1 MSQGPSG
8 IQGLQGVQ
16 GSQGSQGATGATG
29 AQGAQGPQGVVGPI
43 GAAGAQGTSKSNT
56 IVSISTFTQSIIKNS
71 VSILNTSPSY
81 IAEMVLPSAVKGY
94 SGVLSVFFNLSTTAG
109 FSANQS
115 FDYGLYIDSNSI
127 SIGDT
132 TTTTYIQTLQN
143 TCAISWNGV
152 SLGTNSI
159 SPYSPIT
166 IPVSIGANA
175 SFLQVGI
182 RNSSAALNLVVS
194 YAPSATVST
203 TVTTTGSN
211 VYTVPA
217 TAGGFAVVGVY
228 CYLWGCGGGVY
239 GSSSG
244 GGGGYTSGFYSCSPD
259 TKLHYVVGAASG
271 DGGGNVNLV
280 ANGGAGWPQLGGRGG
295 GFSGLFLSNAGGFVQ
310 SNAIA
315 IAGGGG
321 GGGYDSRSSGGAG
334 GYPTGD
340 AVYNAGFG
348 YATDVTG
355 GTQTAGGGRSSGA
368 GTTVGSALQGGLSV
382 NGGGG
387 AGGGWYGG
395 GGAGNGS
402 TSGNNLQYSGGG
414 GGSSY
419 VGSILGASPSP
430 AGIGL
435 TGAVVTSN
443 GTTLTISGSSGSGAF
458 PGGRTSPYYVA
469 GRGVGTNG
477 LGLVVLVPAI
487 GTAPVYVGTEAK
499 MILS

>member
-1 MSQGPSG
+1 MSAGPTG

-16 GSQGSQGATGATG
+16 GSQGATGATG
-29 AQGAQGPQGVVGPI
+29 LQGNPGAQGGQGSVGPP
-43 GAAGAQGTSKSNT
+43 GATGPAGSVASFAYY
-56 IVSISTFTQSIIKNS
+56 SISSFNQSIIANA
-71 VSILNTSPSY
+71 VSILNTSPVY
-81 IAEMVLPSAVKGY
+81 ISQMPLPSAVKGR
-94 SGVLSVFFNLSTTAG
+94 SGQLSVFFNLSTTAG
-109 FSANQS
+109 FAANS
-115 FDYGLYIDSNSI
+115 YFDYGLYVDGTALG
-127 SIGDT
+127 IGDT
-132 TTTTYIQTLQN
+132 TTIRYVQTAQN
-143 TCAISWNGV
+143 SCAISWDGY
-152 SLGTNSI
+152 SLGTNSMM
-159 SPYSPIT
+159 PYSPLT
-166 IPVSIGANA
+166 VPVSFAAGASNLQIG
-175 SFLQVGI
+175 I
-182 RNSSAALNLVVS
+182 KNSSAALNVVAS

-217 TAGGFAVVGVY
+217 TAGGFGVVGVY

-244 GGGGYTSGFYSCSPD
+244 GGGGFVSGFYSCSAG
-259 TKLHYVVGAASG
+259 TNINYVVGATSG

-280 ANGGAGWPQLGGRGG
+280 SVGGAGWPQLGGRGG

-340 AVYNAGFG
+340 AVYNAGLG

-355 GTQTAGGGRSSGA
+355 GTQTAGGGKSSGA

-387 AGGGWYGG
+387 SGGGWYGG
-395 GGAGNGS
+395 GGAGNGT
-402 TSGNNLQYSGGG
+402 TSGNNLNYSGGG

-419 VGSILGASPSP
+419 VGNILGASPSP
-430 AGIGL
+430 AGLGL
-435 TGAVVTSN
+435 TGAAVASN
-443 GTTLTISGSSGSGAF
+443 GTTITTNGASGTGAF
-458 PGGRTSPYYVA
+458 PGGRLSPYYVA
-469 GRGVGTNG
+469 GRGVGTSG
-477 LGLVVLVPAI
+477 TGLVVFVPAI
-487 GTAPVYVGTEAK
+487 GTAPVYVGAQAA
-499 MILS
+499 IVC